1 MDNSLLLI
9 FLSTG
14 ISRTW
19 LMSTLIENSISFSNL
34 SKEEWS
40 TIRNFRNRNDIVIKP
55 ADKGGAVVVWRTDL
69 YKEEASRQLSDSTL
83 GKQRLYHTTSEI
95 SQRHTMNS
103 INLVHITPRNSHQ
116 KNVWEHKVTRHE
128 NDSIKWLE
136 AHSK

>member
-1 MDNSLLLI
+1 
-9 FLSTG
+9 
-14 ISRTW
+14 
-19 LMSTLIENSISFSNL
+19 MSTLIENSISFSNL

-116 KNVWEHKVTRHE
+116 KNV
-128 NDSIKWLE
+128 
-136 AHSK
+136 